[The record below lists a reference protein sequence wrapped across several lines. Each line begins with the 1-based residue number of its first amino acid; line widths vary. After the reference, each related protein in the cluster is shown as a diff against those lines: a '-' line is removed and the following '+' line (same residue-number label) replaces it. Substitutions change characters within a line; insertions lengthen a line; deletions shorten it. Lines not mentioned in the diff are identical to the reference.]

1 MEIKNNVFIVSGG
14 ASGLGRATAEMIVK
28 NHGKVIIFDLNK
40 ELGEKTEKDLGENAR
55 FFPVNICLENSVLK
69 ALENVSKVHGIINC
83 AGVGT
88 PGRAVGKEG
97 PLALENFSKVV
108 EINLIGTFNL
118 IRLGVNIMQNMEMDD
133 NGERGIVI
141 NTASMAAFDGQ
152 IGQAAYSAS
161 KGGVVA
167 MTLPLAR
174 EFSRMGI
181 RVNTI
186 APGLFDTPMGDKLS
200 PEYKESLIGQ
210 TLFPR
215 RFGRPEEY
223 ANLVKTII
231 ENPML
236 NAETI
241 RLDGGTRMQAK

>member
-1 MEIKNNVFIVSGG
+1 MEIKDKVFIVSGG

-28 NHGKVIIFDLNK
+28 NQGKVLLFDINK
-40 ELGEKTEKDLGENAR
+40 ELGEKTVSELGENAR
-55 FFPVNICLENSVLK
+55 FFQVNITQEDSVLK
-69 ALENVSKVHGIINC
+69 AMENVSKVHGIINC

-97 PLALENFSKVV
+97 PLALEEFSRVI

-118 IRLGVNIMQNMEMDD
+118 IRLGVNIMQNMETNDQ
-133 NGERGIVI
+133 GERGIVI

-186 APGLFDTPMGDKLS
+186 APGLFDTPMGEKLS

-210 TLFPR
+210 TLFPK

-223 ANLVKTII
+223 AQLVKSII

>member
-1 MEIKNNVFIVSGG
+1 
-14 ASGLGRATAEMIVK
+14 
-28 NHGKVIIFDLNK
+28 
-40 ELGEKTEKDLGENAR
+40 
-55 FFPVNICLENSVLK
+55 
-69 ALENVSKVHGIINC
+69 
-83 AGVGT
+83 
-88 PGRAVGKEG
+88 
-97 PLALENFSKVV
+97 
-108 EINLIGTFNL
+108 
-118 IRLGVNIMQNMEMDD
+118 
-133 NGERGIVI
+133 
-141 NTASMAAFDGQ
+141 
-152 IGQAAYSAS
+152 
-161 KGGVVA
+161 A

-186 APGLFDTPMGDKLS
+186 APGLFDTPMGEKLS

-210 TLFPR
+210 TLFPK

-223 ANLVKTII
+223 AHLVKSII